1 MRELI
6 NQTSKENI
14 QQLFKSLEK
23 LNEPKIQGK
32 LFNLY
37 NFLKII
43 NLILF

>member
-1 MRELI
+1 MKELI

-32 LFNLY
+32 LFNY
-37 NFLKII
+37 II
-43 NLILF
+43 F